1 MLRVKSDCLNTISF
15 KSDCL
20 NMTHWLLVVRGAPIV
35 MIRDFKSSFSKRQYP
50 NPHD

>member
-20 NMTHWLLVVRGAPIV
+20 NMTHWLPVVRGVSIV
-35 MIRDFKSSFSKRQYP
+35 MITDSKSLFSNRQHP
-50 NPHD
+50 NPHN